1 MRVSLRCGAGAP
13 ALLLTCAL
21 AFAACTRTAE
31 SGTARAELTVVTPAG
46 ERHVFQAEVAV
57 SSSERRRGL
66 MFREYLPVNHGMLF
80 LYQPA
85 QRVSIWMK
93 NTLLPLDIIFIDTQ
107 GRITRIEHNAVP
119 LSTRPMSSGVAVR
132 AVLEINGGMAESL
145 RLAPGDRVIYTP
157 LWAERAP

>member
-1 MRVSLRCGAGAP
+1 MRIQV
-13 ALLLTCAL
+13 LLLTCAL
-21 AFAACTRTAE
+21 AFPACARTAE
-31 SGTARAELTVVTPAG
+31 SGTARAEVTVVTAVG
-46 ERHVFQAEVAV
+46 ERHVFQVEIAE

-66 MFREYLPVNHGMLF
+66 MFREHLPPSHGMLF
-80 LYQPA
+80 LYQPV

-93 NTLLPLDIIFIDTQ
+93 NTLLPLDIMFIDAQ
-107 GRITRIEHNAVP
+107 GRIARIEHNAVP

-145 RLAPGDRVIYTP
+145 HLAPGDRVIYTP